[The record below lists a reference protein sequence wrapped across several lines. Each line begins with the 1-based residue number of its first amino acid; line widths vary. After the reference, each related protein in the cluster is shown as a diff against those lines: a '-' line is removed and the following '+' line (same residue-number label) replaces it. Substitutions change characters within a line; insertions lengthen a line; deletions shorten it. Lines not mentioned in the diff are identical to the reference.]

1 MKTLD
6 FQITGMTCEHSA
18 TTLEQA
24 LSQVSGVRSAQ
35 VSYPEQHASV
45 AFEAGVQ
52 ADTLIQAIR
61 AKGYQAQLDQVSDQ
75 NPASPTTPHVSMPGA
90 AAALKVVIIGSG
102 SASFAAALR
111 AVEEGAVVTIV
122 EAGVVGGTCVSV
134 GCVPSKILIRAAQ
147 MAHQQ
152 AHHPF
157 AGIEKHTPRI
167 NRAALLAQ
175 QQSRVE
181 ELQYVKYQAILESN
195 ASITLLRGRAR
206 FIDPRTIE
214 VVHPDAPVQRLTA
227 DRVLI
232 ATGRSPIEPNTPGL
246 AATPYWTSTTAL
258 LAERTPEHLIVYG
271 ASVVALE
278 LAQAFLRLGSQ
289 VTLIARST
297 LLSKEDPAI
306 GAGLQATLQG
316 EGMRILTHTQ
326 IRSVSHIGAAFH
338 VDTGTEKLQ
347 SDQLL
352 IATGR
357 RANTENLGL
366 DVAGV
371 AVNASGAVI
380 IDEHMRTSVA
390 HIYAA
395 GDCTDQPQYVYVAA
409 AAGTRAARNMM
420 GGDAVL
426 DLSAM
431 PAVIFT
437 DPQVA
442 TVGLSEDKARAD
454 GFEVESRT
462 LALEN
467 VPRALA
473 NFDTTGFIKLVTDQ
487 KTGRLIGAQ
496 ILSAE
501 AGEMIQTAVLAI
513 RNRMTVQ
520 ELGDQLFPYL
530 TMVEGLKLCAQ
541 TFFKD
546 VKQLSCCAG

>member
-1 MKTLD
+1 M
-6 FQITGMTCEHSA
+6 
-18 TTLEQA
+18 
-24 LSQVSGVRSAQ
+24 
-35 VSYPEQHASV
+35 SYPERHATV
-45 AFEAGVQ
+45 ALDAGIQ
-52 ADTLIQAIR
+52 ADTIIKAIR
-61 AKGYQAQLDQVSDQ
+61 AKGYGAKMEHALEKNPSSPSTPVASVPGVQAS
-75 NPASPTTPHVSMPGA
+75 
-90 AAALKVVIIGSG
+90 LKVVIIGSG
-102 SASFAAALR
+102 SASFAAALQ
-111 AVEEGAVVTIV
+111 AVEEGATVTII
-122 EAGVVGGTCVSV
+122 EAGVVGGTCVNV

-147 MAHQQ
+147 MVHQQ
-152 AHHPF
+152 ANHPF
-157 AGIEKHTPRI
+157 PAIQQNTPRI
-167 NRAALLAQ
+167 DRVALLAQ

-181 ELQYVKYQAILESN
+181 ELRHAKYEAILESN
-195 ASITLLRGRAR
+195 PGIELVRGRAR
-206 FIDPRTIE
+206 FIDAHTIE
-214 VVHPDAPVQRLTA
+214 VVHYDAVPQRLTA

-232 ATGRSPIEPNTPGL
+232 ATGRSPIEPGTPGL

-278 LAQAFLRLGSQ
+278 LAQAFLRLGSK

-306 GAGLQATLQG
+306 GAGLQSALQA

-326 IRSVSHIGAAFH
+326 IQSVSHDGSAFH
-338 VDTGTEKLQ
+338 IDTGAGKLQ
-347 SDQLL
+347 GEQLL
-352 IATGR
+352 VATGR
-357 RANTENLGL
+357 QANTAQLRLEL
-366 DVAGV
+366 AGV
-371 AVNASGAVI
+371 AVNVSGAVI
-380 IDEHMRTSVA
+380 IDEHMRTCVA

-431 PAVIFT
+431 PAVVFT

-442 TVGLSEDKARAD
+442 TVGLSEEKARAI
-454 GFEVESRT
+454 GLEVESRT

-473 NFDTTGFIKLVTDQ
+473 NFDTTGFIKLVTDR
-487 KTGRLIGAQ
+487 KSGILIGAQ

-520 ELGDQLFPYL
+520 ELSEQIFPYL